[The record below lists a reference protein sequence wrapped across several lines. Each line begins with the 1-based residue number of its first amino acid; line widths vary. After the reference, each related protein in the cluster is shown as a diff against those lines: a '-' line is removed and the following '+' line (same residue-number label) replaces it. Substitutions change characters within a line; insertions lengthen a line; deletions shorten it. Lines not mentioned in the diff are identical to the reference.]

1 MRIVNFMDAS
11 FGRNIDFGLSTKQDG
26 QMKDNDNNRLT
37 YIKQLGLDDK
47 ICVSATLEHGNR
59 VAIVD
64 GVSETKKIDNCD
76 ALVTNNQ
83 QQLLLITVADCLPI
97 FFYDEVREVIALAHA
112 GWRGVLANIASEVI
126 KVFKNHYHSHPHNIS
141 VYIGPH
147 IKDCHFE
154 VKEDVASNFNELDII
169 KKGNK
174 LYINL
179 AQIVS
184 RQLVNAGILANNIN
198 ISSEC
203 SYCLNDKYFSFR
215 RDRPKV
221 LETML
226 AYIGLK

>member
-1 MRIVNFMDAS
+1 MDAS
-11 FGRNIDFGLSTKQDG
+11 FGPNIYFGLSTKQDG
-26 QMKDNDNNRLT
+26 QMKDNDSNHLI

-47 ICVSATLEHGNR
+47 ICVSATLEHGKR
-59 VAIVD
+59 VTIVD
-64 GVSETKKIDNCD
+64 KVSEKKKIDNCD
-76 ALVTNNQ
+76 ALITNNKE
-83 QQLLLITVADCLPI
+83 QLLIITVADCLPI
-97 FFYDEVREVIALAHA
+97 FFYDEVQEVIALAHA

-126 KVFKNHYHSHPHNIS
+126 KVFKNHYHSDPHNIS

-154 VKEDVASNFNELDII
+154 VKQDVASKFNEFDII
-169 KKGNK
+169 RRADK

-179 AQIVS
+179 AQIVV
-184 RQLVNAGILANNIN
+184 RQLVEEDILVNNIN

-215 RDRPKV
+215 RDKPKV

-226 AYIGLK
+226 AYIALKS